1 MVCPYSL
8 RATSQATVSMPL
20 GWSEVKKGLKPEKFN
35 LFTVAKSESNPWK
48 GILEEKQRLEKS
60 VD

>member
-1 MVCPYSL
+1 MICPYSL

-20 GWSEVKKGLKPEKFN
+20 HWSEVKKGLKPEEIT
-35 LFTVAKSESNPWK
+35 LFTVAKFESNPWK
-48 GILEEKQRLEKS
+48 GMLEDKQKLEKS